1 MESGARTSFLALS
14 FLAIALGSG
23 CAHSASTTTA
33 KSPTKL
39 FAVTADTTP
48 FYKYGPSQGSGPDKT
63 IPKNTPVKLIRTS
76 FGYCKVELMTGEQGY
91 VARDDIGKASA
102 EVIAALA
109 PSRTVTTSSHSR
121 AESPEPRL
129 NTFEPLPDFE
139 PTPIPLPPKLDN

>member
-1 MESGARTSFLALS
+1 MALLALS
-14 FLAIALGSG
+14 FLAIELWSG
-23 CAHSASTTTA
+23 CAQSASTAAA
-33 KSPTKL
+33 KPPTKL

-63 IPKNTPVKLIRTS
+63 LPRNTPVKLVRTS
-76 FGYCKVELMTGEQGY
+76 FGYCKVALMTGEQGY

-109 PSRTVTTSSHSR
+109 PSTTITTSSRSR

-139 PTPIPLPPKLDN
+139 PTPIPLPSKPDN

>member
-1 MESGARTSFLALS
+1 MALLALS
-14 FLAIALGSG
+14 FLAIALWSG
-23 CAHSASTTTA
+23 CAQSTSTA
-33 KSPTKL
+33 AAKPSGKL

-121 AESPEPRL
+121 AEPEPRL
-129 NTFEPLPDFE
+129 NTFEPLPEFE

>member
-1 MESGARTSFLALS
+1 MESGARRALLALS
-14 FLAIALGSG
+14 FLAITLGSG
-23 CAHSASTTTA
+23 CAQSTSTA
-33 KSPTKL
+33 AAKPPAKL

-109 PSRTVTTSSHSR
+109 PSRTVTTSSRSR
-121 AESPEPRL
+121 AEPEPRL
-129 NTFEPLPDFE
+129 NTFEPLPEFE
-139 PTPIPLPPKLDN
+139 PTPIPVPPKLDN

>member
-1 MESGARTSFLALS
+1 MALLALS
-14 FLAIALGSG
+14 FLAIALWSG
-23 CAHSASTTTA
+23 CAQSASTAAA
-33 KSPTKL
+33 KPPTKL
-39 FAVTADTTP
+39 FAVTVDTTP
-48 FYKYGPSQGSGPDKT
+48 FYHYGPSQGSGPDKT
-63 IPKNTPVKLIRTS
+63 LPRNTPVKLVRTS

-102 EVIAALA
+102 EVIAGLA
-109 PSRTVTTSSHSR
+109 PSRTVTTSSRSR